1 MKLHQVVLP
10 HGFHI
15 SFFFC
20 ISIFEKDPPG
30 FLDSNPTC
38 FFLYFSIFA
47 EGQRTFGI
55 FHLCSHS
62 AQQSVAIPGF
72 FCDNQ
77 KLMIWFI
84 LINHQWLSYLVAS
97 WIIRSTNRQNQHLLI
112 NDDYQDHT
120 WLVFLCPPR
129 SHCGRSHHLQ
139 TRKPWSITTLFHQ
152 IHIVDEKSGR
162 WWRLTNNH
170 INCNIFINLKLQWW

>member
-1 MKLHQVVLP
+1 MFFNYIFPSSPKANGHLESS
-10 HGFHI
+10 I
-15 SFFFC
+15 SALTLLSKASPYLDLFWT
-20 ISIFEKDPPG
+20 ISD
-30 FLDSNPTC
+30 FLW
-38 FFLYFSIFA
+38 
-47 EGQRTFGI
+47 
-55 FHLCSHS
+55 
-62 AQQSVAIPGF
+62 QS
-72 FCDNQ
+72 Q
-77 KLMIWFI
+77 
-84 LINHQWLSYLVAS
+84 INNLVHFDIDHQWLSYLVAS
-97 WIIRSTNRQNQHLLI
+97 SIIRSTNRQNQHLLFI
-112 NDDYQDHT
+112 DDYQDDT